1 MGSIPTLGTQMI
13 NLILGIVAIVGY
25 LYLSWR
31 TLRDN
36 YREEDI
42 VAFSWVALL
51 FFLVGGRL
59 TYGFEHWG
67 DWAGRGIT
75 WLEFWKIYE
84 FNIWG
89 GTTLWLSFAL
99 LISKDKD
106 WKAWAFLEN
115 SLLSFWFLLT
125 MFGVITR
132 DWKLLLALSGAYGL
146 SLWLK
151 EKYRSLIWY
160 KSGKKGF
167 LFFWFFF
174 CFWLIFAFITK
185 IWWLLAFCLL
195 FGVGL
200 FILGDDKFSK

>member
-1 MGSIPTLGTQMI
+1 MI

-89 GTTLWLSFAL
+89 GSTLWLSFAL

-146 SLWLK
+146 SLLLK
-151 EKYRSLIWY
+151 KKYRSLIWY

-174 CFWLIFAFITK
+174 CFWLIFTFITK

-195 FGVGL
+195 FGMGL